1 MKMRNLTKI
10 SALITAT
17 VLLTATGLNAQDNN
31 VPAPENNTE
40 APMFNP
46 APDNQNW
53 DPAPIPPGRRMNRA
67 ARMAGPAPAPQI
79 DPQAPGNQN
88 WDQAPIPPGRR
99 MNRAARMAGPAP
111 APQVDPQTPNCPLAD
126 AVWGPYAPYSQCWN
140 MPPIPQGRRMNPAA
154 HMGWNNQN
162 FCPSAP
168 CRFNNVPPC
177 WEQTYNFGPGMN
189 MPCQMNAPM
198 RRNCLNKGWGWNNAN
213 KGYRSNGF
221 HHGKGFSKK
230 AYRHCGARW

>member
-79 DPQAPGNQN
+79 DPQ
-88 WDQAPIPPGRR
+88 
-99 MNRAARMAGPAP
+99 
-111 APQVDPQTPNCPLAD
+111 TPNCPLAD

-162 FCPSAP
+162 FFPSAP

>member
-1 MKMRNLTKI
+1 MRNLTKITKI

-17 VLLTATGLNAQDNN
+17 VLLSTGLNAQDNA
-31 VPAPENNTE
+31 PAPENNAE
-40 APMFNP
+40 APAFNS

-53 DPAPIPPGRRMNRA
+53 DQAPIPPGRRMNRA
-67 ARMAGPAPAPQI
+67 ARMAGPAPAPQV

-111 APQVDPQTPNCPLAD
+111 APQIDPQTPNCPLAD